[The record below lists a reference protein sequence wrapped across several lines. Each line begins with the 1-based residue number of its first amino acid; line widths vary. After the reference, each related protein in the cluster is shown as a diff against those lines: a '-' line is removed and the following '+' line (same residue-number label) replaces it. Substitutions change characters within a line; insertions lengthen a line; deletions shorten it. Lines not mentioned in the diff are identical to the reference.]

1 MREPSGPPP
10 SLWME
15 AVDEPPAPPWRG
27 EGAVDVAIVGAG
39 YTGLSAAI
47 ALRAAGASVVVLERE
62 IAGFGAS
69 GRNAGHLTPTIGKD
83 LPTLARFYGR
93 ERAQALIALVQHA
106 IAHVEGMIERY
117 GIDCDYEPV
126 GNVMAAVHERQH
138 AAIDR
143 AAAAATPLG
152 LDGELLE
159 PDAMRARSLPRT
171 FTRGFLFRRG
181 GILHP
186 GRYVR
191 GLRRAALAAGAALYE
206 HTPVLHVED
215 GDPIVLTMPG
225 GRLRAREVVLATN
238 AYTPELGWLG
248 GRVLRLYVYLLAT
261 APLGERQRVR
271 LGWGGREGIYT
282 AHEVLESY
290 RLTADQ
296 RIVGGSKLVRYG
308 YGGRP
313 LVDDPATFA
322 AIEDAFRARFPE
334 LADVRI
340 THRWGGPIG
349 FALDFLP
356 AVGRTGRH
364 QNVYYSVG
372 YAGHGLAL
380 ASYAGT
386 MLTDLV
392 AGRDGLGAVLWGRRQ
407 VPLPPEPLR
416 WLVVRA
422 LTGVLG
428 AIDRRVD
435 RAVAAAPGPHPGARR
450 DG

>member
-1 MREPSGPPP
+1 MHEPAGPPP

-15 AVDEPPAPPWRG
+15 EVTDAPAPAWRG
-27 EGAVDVAIVGAG
+27 EGAVDIAIIGG
-39 YTGLSAAI
+39 GFTGLSAAI
-47 ALRAAGASVVVLERE
+47 ALRAAGASVVVLEQA

-93 ERAQALIALVQHA
+93 ERAQGLVALVQHA
-106 IAHVEGMIERY
+106 IGHVESTIAQH
-117 GIDCDYEPV
+117 GIDCAYEPV

-138 AAIDR
+138 HALDR
-143 AAAAATPLG
+143 AAAAAEALK

-159 PDAMRARSLPRT
+159 PEAMRKRSIPQA
-171 FTRGFLFRRG
+171 FTRGFLMRKG

-191 GLRRAALAAGAALYE
+191 GLRRVALAAGAVLHE
-206 HTPVLHVED
+206 HTRVLHLED
-215 GDPIVLTMPG
+215 GDPVILTMAG
-225 GRLRAREVVLATN
+225 GRLRAREVVLGTN
-238 AYTPELGWLG
+238 AYTPDLGWLG
-248 GRVLRLYVYLLAT
+248 SRVLRLYVYLFAT
-261 APLGERQRVR
+261 APLTERQRLK

-282 AHEVLESY
+282 AHEMLESY

-296 RIVGGSKLVRYG
+296 RIVGGAKLVRYG

-313 LVDDPATFA
+313 MFDDPGTHA

-334 LADVRI
+334 LSDVRI

-349 FALDFLP
+349 FSLDFLP

-364 QNVYYSVG
+364 RNIYYSIG
-372 YAGHGLAL
+372 YAGHGVAL

-386 MLTDLV
+386 MLTDLI
-392 AGRDGLGAVLWGRRQ
+392 AERDGPGEALWSRRQ

-416 WLVVRA
+416 WLVVKG
-422 LTGVLG
+422 LTGVMG
-428 AIDRRVD
+428 AIDRRVE
-435 RAVAAAPGPHPGARR
+435 RAVGR
-450 DG
+450 

>member
-1 MREPSGPPP
+1 MHEPAGPPP
-10 SLWME
+10 SPWME
-15 AVDEPPAPPWRG
+15 EVTDAPAPAWRG
-27 EGAVDVAIVGAG
+27 EGAVDIAIIGG
-39 YTGLSAAI
+39 GFTGLSAAI
-47 ALRAAGASVVVLERE
+47 ALRAAGASVVVLEQA

-93 ERAQALIALVQHA
+93 ERAQGLVALVQHA
-106 IAHVEGMIERY
+106 IGHVESTIAQH
-117 GIDCDYEPV
+117 GIDCAYEPV

-138 AAIDR
+138 HALDR
-143 AAAAATPLG
+143 AAAAAEALK

-159 PDAMRARSLPRT
+159 PEAMRKRSIPQA
-171 FTRGFLFRRG
+171 FTRGFFMRKG

-191 GLRRAALAAGAALYE
+191 GLRRVALAAGAVLHE
-206 HTPVLHVED
+206 QTPVLHLED
-215 GDPIVLTMPG
+215 GDPVVLTMAG

-238 AYTPELGWLG
+238 AYTPDLGWLG
-248 GRVLRLYVYLLAT
+248 SRVLRLYVYLFAT
-261 APLGERQRVR
+261 APLTERQRLK

-282 AHEVLESY
+282 AHEMLESY

-296 RIVGGSKLVRYG
+296 RIVGGAKLVRYG

-313 LVDDPATFA
+313 MFDDPGTHA
-322 AIEDAFRARFPE
+322 AIEEAFRARFPE
-334 LADVRI
+334 LSDVRI

-349 FALDFLP
+349 FSLDFLP

-364 QNVYYSVG
+364 RNIYYSIG
-372 YAGHGLAL
+372 YAGHGVAL

-386 MLTDLV
+386 MLTDLI
-392 AGRDGLGAVLWGRRQ
+392 AERDGPGEALWGRRQ

-416 WLVVRA
+416 WLVVKG
-422 LTGVLG
+422 LTGVMG

-435 RAVAAAPGPHPGARR
+435 RAVGR
-450 DG
+450 